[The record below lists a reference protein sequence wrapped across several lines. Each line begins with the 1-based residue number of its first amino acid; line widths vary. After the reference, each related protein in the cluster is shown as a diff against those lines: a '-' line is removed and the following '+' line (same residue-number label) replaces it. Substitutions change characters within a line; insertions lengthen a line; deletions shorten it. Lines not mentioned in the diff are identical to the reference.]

1 MQALSRFRVLAR
13 DTRAGTARR
22 GAAGAESALAKAT
35 APALWVNPGQ
45 IVAPSYGTSV
55 FTELATA
62 LTDLEHASGKGLGAD
77 RSLVVGAAG
86 GLAREAIQQADGSN
100 APSIV
105 LGRKELATGDRQV
118 TAGDVVPAVQTYERA
133 WADGFAALTQVAV
146 REATGMP
153 ASALAA
159 AAAAALGSR
168 RIALAGPE
176 ILHNPQPLTLGGKP
190 ELFFGGSEACPF
202 CAVERWGMIV
212 ALSQFG
218 TFSHLSLMQSDP
230 TDGPSV
236 RTFTFLG
243 SSYQSPYISFVG
255 LELRSNV
262 RKGFKFATLQ
272 HPTSAQRALMD
283 RFDPSGQVPFIDV
296 ANRFV
301 NVDSTVQPGL
311 IQGMSWSEVGVS
323 LTDPSSVPAQ
333 AIGGEAEVL
342 TAEVCEAT
350 GGDPS
355 SVCSAPE
362 VTQYETALPSLNG
375 QGGGCPGT
383 SIAAAARRRRQ
394 PPLAGAARCI
404 TK

>member
-1 MQALSRFRVLAR
+1 MQALSRFSVLAR

-55 FTELATA
+55 FTEVATA
-62 LTDLEHASGKGLGAD
+62 LTDLEHASGKGLGVD
-77 RSLVVGAAG
+77 RSLVAGAAG
-86 GLAREAIQQADGSN
+86 ELARQALQQADGSS
-100 APSIV
+100 ASSLA
-105 LGRKELATGDRQV
+105 LGRQQLGAGDRQV
-118 TAGDVVPAVQTYERA
+118 AAGHLIPAVRAYEQA
-133 WADGFAALTQVAV
+133 WAGGFAALTQLAAT
-146 REATGMP
+146 EATGMP
-153 ASALAA
+153 ASALGAA
-159 AAAAALGSR
+159 AASALGSR

-262 RKGFKFATLQ
+262 RKGFKFEALQ
-272 HPTSAQRALMD
+272 HPTNAQRALMD
-283 RFDPSGQVPFIDV
+283 RFDPTGQVPFIDV

-301 NVDSTVQPGL
+301 NVDSTIQPGL
-311 IQGMSWSEVGVS
+311 IQGMSWSQIGGS
-323 LTDPSSVPAQ
+323 LTDPSSIPAQ

-350 GGDPS
+350 GGEPS
-355 SVCSAPE
+355 AVCSAPQ
-362 VTQYETALPSLNG
+362 VTQYETALPSLTG
-375 QGGGCPGT
+375 QGGACPAT
-383 SIAAAARRRRQ
+383 SRTGARRQRRQ
-394 PPLAGAARCI
+394 PPLAGTARCI